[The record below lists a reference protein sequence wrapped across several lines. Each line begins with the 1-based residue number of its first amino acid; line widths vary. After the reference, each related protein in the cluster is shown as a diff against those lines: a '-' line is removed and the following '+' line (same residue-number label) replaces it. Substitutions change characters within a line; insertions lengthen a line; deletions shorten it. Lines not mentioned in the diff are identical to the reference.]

1 MELALPFILVILL
14 ILEVPV
20 GISVLVVCKMQLVSS
35 LTHIIMVIE
44 PHRLTKMVHKLLPP
58 ILMDMVGIPTPME
71 PSFHNL
77 VLL

>member
-1 MELALPFILVILL
+1 MELALPFIMVILL
-14 ILEVPV
+14 ILEMPV
-20 GISVLVVCKMQLVSS
+20 GISVLVVYKKQLGSS

-44 PHRLTKMVHKLLPP
+44 PHRLTKMVHKLLQP
-58 ILMDMVGIPTPME
+58 ILMDMVGIPTPMG